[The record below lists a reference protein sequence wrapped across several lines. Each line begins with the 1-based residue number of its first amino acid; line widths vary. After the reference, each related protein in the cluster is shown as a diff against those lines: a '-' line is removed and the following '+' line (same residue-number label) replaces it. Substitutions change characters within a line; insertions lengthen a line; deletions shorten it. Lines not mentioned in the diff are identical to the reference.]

1 MATPKKLP
9 SGKWNV
15 TVFSHMENGKRKYV
29 SFTAPT
35 KTEANRLA
43 AEFQSNKTDSS
54 QPMNL
59 TIGQAAD
66 KYLQSKSNVL
76 SPSTYRSYKCN
87 RNNLKP
93 IENIKLGS
101 ITSYDIQDFINEFSK
116 THKSKTVRNLYGL
129 LSATLGM
136 FMDKNFKI
144 TLPQK
149 GVVERHI
156 PTDNDVKNLLDNA
169 SPHLKVAIALA
180 GIGTLR
186 RSEICALKY
195 KDVYPETNEIY
206 VHAAYVKGADGWV
219 YKKLTKKDSSTRRI
233 ELPKN
238 VIELIGE
245 GNPED
250 FIYPYKP
257 ANLTDTFKS
266 LRDHLEL
273 ECRFHD
279 LRHYAASILHAIGVP
294 DQYIMEKGGWS
305 SDHVLKTIYRNSL
318 SDKSSEFNMKAN
330 KYFDTKLDLSNNEKK
345 DTN

>member
-1 MATPKKLP
+1 MKK
-9 SGKWNV
+9 
-15 TVFSHMENGKRKYV
+15 F
-29 SFTAPT
+29 F
-35 KTEANRLA
+35 
-43 AEFQSNKTDSS
+43 
-54 QPMNL
+54 
-59 TIGQAAD
+59 I
-66 KYLQSKSNVL
+66 
-76 SPSTYRSYKCN
+76 
-87 RNNLKP
+87 
-93 IENIKLGS
+93 INI
-101 ITSYDIQDFINEFSK
+101 
-116 THKSKTVRNLYGL
+116 L
-129 LSATLGM
+129 LL
-136 FMDKNFKI
+136 NII
-144 TLPQK
+144 TL
-149 GVVERHI
+149 
-156 PTDNDVKNLLDNA
+156 DA
-169 SPHLKVAIALA
+169 
-180 GIGTLR
+180 
-186 RSEICALKY
+186 C
-195 KDVYPETNEIY
+195 
-206 VHAAYVKGADGWV
+206 
-219 YKKLTKKDSSTRRI
+219 TKKDSSTRRI

-257 ANLTDTFKS
+257 ANLTDTFKT